1 MERTA
6 LERYAVNYEE
16 HRPRRSRCSDDLR
29 IARTYKHIIK
39 EHSETAKPVFM
50 AYNKPDTFAWRNGSI
65 C

>member
-6 LERYAVNYEE
+6 FERYAVNYEE

-39 EHSETAKPVFM
+39 EHSETAKPVF
-50 AYNKPDTFAWRNGSI
+50 TV
-65 C
+65 